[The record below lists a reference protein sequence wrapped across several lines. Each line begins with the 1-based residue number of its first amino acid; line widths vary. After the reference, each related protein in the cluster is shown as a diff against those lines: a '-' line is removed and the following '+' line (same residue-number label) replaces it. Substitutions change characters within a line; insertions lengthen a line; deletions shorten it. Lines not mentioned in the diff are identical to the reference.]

1 MSNFDTAREA
11 LEVSANSAGSAMQEH
26 AKWSESL
33 EARLLKLKASWQS
46 FAQSF
51 MNSSFL
57 KSGISLLSGLLN
69 ILDKLINNF
78 GLLGTVGLGAV
89 GFGIF
94 KHFKK
99 AADDIEDVVDA
110 TSNLVSASSEVVEA
124 SSNVA
129 SASTEATESMSNMA
143 SVSTESAEAIS
154 NVTSASTEVVESA
167 SNITSATTEMTE
179 ATSNMASSTTEAIE
193 ASTNLAS
200 ANTELAESTANVVS
214 SVTET
219 AESMTN
225 VTSATT
231 ETIESMSNMT
241 SASTEAAEATANIAS
256 GASEF
261 VEAAGNVASASTG
274 AAEAIV
280 DVGAGAGKAS
290 KGLKAFFGTF
300 AGKVTIIGAVV
311 AAIGLAINA
320 YKNYKQAQAEAR
332 QETIETSN
340 TFLNAAGSFEQAYIK
355 YSGRTN
361 LTSEEEAELESA
373 IKGTVDALGDK
384 SSALQSAVNSSNDYL
399 KSLEAIK
406 NAELEAANTAAKEK
420 RDAARKDL
428 EEAAIGWTSA
438 DGSEV
443 NVKVAYGASPD
454 SEETAKIAKKVGE
467 KYYTT
472 LNSTRNSKTMG
483 FELPDVSN
491 VNDIIEY
498 YHMLKEYQEELS
510 DAGLSDT
517 SAYDNVTSAI
527 EKMTEAVD
535 AYTSGAYEAAKA
547 QYQLDNGI
555 PKTVDEYLKMRE
567 AILKSDDIK
576 NLSFDTK
583 QIIANTLDK
592 EYGQAFDLS
601 SAEVQARRFVGIIE
615 SYNSGYK
622 GLAGGV
628 GSDSVNNTDDVG
640 TVETF
645 INVRTAVNNNECTV
659 GQYMSE
665 LDKVNTMMDDWS
677 DKEKNEF
684 NTSLGLDTDTIKQQ
698 YDEIYDYLNGKNIS
712 ALNKYEKNG
721 EFRAEKDNIKD
732 SEIRDFLNGLSVY
745 ELQAVVNL
753 KTELDWENDDW
764 DEIEAKVR
772 EEAKL
777 IEAISFDIDIT
788 DATAKLEKLNT
799 AMSES
804 VSGAGLTSESM
815 TAIEDMF
822 GDLDGYDP
830 SKLFERTATGMR
842 LNSTELSKL
851 NDEFRNT
858 NVDGLENKM
867 DALGERYIQTREELS
882 NLTYGTDEYNQK
894 ARDLEAIESQINAT
908 EKLIAQYDG
917 LTNAYQE
924 WQRAESAG
932 NQRDMYENV
941 LSGFE
946 TVKDELSRGWADDG
960 TVEFLELLTGKTNLA
975 SKSGKELKEI
985 WNGLDDT
992 IKHTSYSVKDFF
1004 TTDKDGNST
1013 SKGVYNFLDA
1023 IGQIEE
1029 EAFGGKDVVKRDK
1042 DGNVIAFDFKMVGG
1056 NEAIAE
1062 ALGISEELV
1071 DIMVRAADDAGF
1083 VVSMDGTY
1091 QQLDVLK
1098 EKAQEA
1104 ANELK
1109 NTFKLTDYEFNLDTT
1124 QATGEGS
1131 IAEQYQKASDIW
1143 EKFKNN
1149 KNADGTIDM
1158 NVEGAEEAFTLIS
1171 TLQSMIDKA
1180 SEPIYMELDASEV
1193 EKDIQTPL
1201 SKLQEYETL
1210 AQQEH
1215 QLQLKG
1221 TDTSEI
1227 DKAQKEIVDYFEG
1240 LDEETKIKLGI
1251 EGLSKEEIEA
1261 KIEKGEIEI
1270 PASVDIQM
1278 DMSEDIKDM
1287 KLLMMNELGYIT
1299 DQEVKLKVGYQIDDS
1314 LVDTLSDDKKEV
1326 VIEFIS
1332 KNEEWFNKLSEE
1344 EKEVTVKLIA
1354 ENKDWYEELD
1364 DDEKEIVVEL
1374 VSRGVDIETLTND
1387 ETKNILVD
1395 FATENE
1401 DLFNELDDKETK
1413 VFVEYVEKNKDVWEE
1428 LDDDEKE
1435 IFVELIASGVD
1446 IETLTN
1452 DETKEVAINF
1462 AIENEDDTNKL
1473 EDEEKQ
1479 VVVDLVTDDKA
1490 LKALEEHGVEIE
1502 AFCNIFGVEKVDDLK
1517 ERLNG
1522 LDDEQILVVAEV
1534 LGKIKVDQLKTAMDG
1549 LEDEDV
1555 KAIANAIGKGD
1566 VDALRTAVFNLE
1578 DKEIEALA
1586 KALGYEDV
1594 NGLKGAMDNLTDKDV
1609 QAIAQTLGITD
1620 VDSLKAAID
1629 RLSDKDVKAVA
1640 NVDGKDDVTGLKGA
1654 IDNLKGKTVTVWAEI
1669 KQKASSLWS
1678 KLTGGGGVDG
1688 TAHVDG
1694 TAFVDGTVNSPTV
1707 KKSGRAFKQGNWGT
1721 KDSGVALGGE
1731 EAPELLVRNGRWHLI
1746 GEKGAEFFGYRKG
1759 DIIFNASQTRE
1770 IFEKGKITHGNGRG
1784 KALVSGTAFS
1794 KGTGGGFWENDTT
1807 GKTYGKSSSSKSS
1820 SSSSSSKEEKEEF
1833 EETIDWIETAIDRI
1847 ERAIDQLDTKA
1858 NSTYRS
1864 WSERNKA
1871 LSDQISEVG
1880 NEIDIQQKA
1889 YDEYMKAAS
1898 GVGLSEA
1905 YASKVRN
1912 GTIDIETIKD
1922 ETLKEKID
1930 DYKNWYEKA
1939 LACKDA
1945 ILELQEQES
1954 KLFAQRF
1961 ENVQTQYD
1969 AILQRYE
1976 HTEAMLNEY
1985 ISQAEEQGYVVSKK
1999 YYQALIDN
2007 EKQNIAELKREQAD
2021 LIAARDEAVASGTIT
2036 RYSEEW
2042 YNMCS
2047 EVDATTQ
2054 AIEEGE
2060 TSLLS
2065 YARAMEEI
2073 DWSVFDLI
2081 QERISAVSEEADF
2094 LIELMSNDKLFDDN
2108 GKLTSQGIATMG
2120 LHGQKYNDYMY
2131 QADEYGAEVSK
2142 LNAQIAKDP
2151 YDQELINRRN
2161 ELLELQRESIL
2172 AAEDEKNA
2180 IRDMVEEG
2188 INLELDALQKR
2199 IDLYNEAMDSA
2210 KDLYDYQKKVEEQT
2224 SEISDLRKQEIA
2236 YLGDTSEEGK
2246 AKLQE
2251 IKVSLEEAESDLEE
2265 TEYDK
2270 YISDQAKLLDSLYV
2284 EYETILNTRLDN
2296 IDYLLEQMIAEINAS
2311 ALGMNTNITTE
2322 LGNTATTIKT
2332 TLETEA
2338 KNVGTTLSTAM
2349 SNIWTV
2355 GDGNI
2360 KSVLSTYGKGLQ
2372 DKQTTTNTEL
2382 GKIKADIAAMVD
2394 DIDKDAKKKTTAN
2407 KTTTSAKKNP
2417 TTSSSS
2423 SSNKNNTTTNKTQ
2436 TNKSSGDGKPKV
2448 GDKVKFVSG
2457 KYYYDSQGKNP
2468 LGSKY
2473 QGKEV
2478 YITSINT
2485 KSWATHPYHISTG
2498 SKLGSGDLGWLK
2510 LNQISGYATG
2520 KKNFLNGEIGW
2531 TQENGTEFI
2540 VRPSDG
2546 AILTPIAKGDSVL
2559 NATAS
2564 KNIWNMANSPVDF
2577 IKNNLGLGN
2586 TNIPNG
2592 SNVNNNYTQNL
2603 ESVVFNLPNVQNYNE
2618 LLSQM
2623 QKDKNFEK
2631 LILSMSVDRLAG
2643 KSSLAKNKS
2652 IR

>member
-1 MSNFDTAREA
+1 MVTGIV
-11 LEVSANSAGSAMQEH
+11 EVTQDPEKAGSALKVLSLRLRGMKGQLEELGEETDENVENISKMQGQILNMTKGKVNIFDASGNFKSTYEIMQGIANVWDDLNSIDQANLLETIAGKNRANDVAALISNWQNVEEAVKSATEAEGSAAREN
-26 AKWSESL
+26 AKYVDSL
-33 EARLLKLKASWQS
+33 QGRLDKLTTAWQS
-46 FAQSF
+46 FAETF
-51 MNSSFL
+51 MSSDFL
-57 KSGISLLSGLLN
+57 KGAVSGLTTFVEL
-69 ILDKLINNF
+69 IEKLVDST
-78 GLLGTVGLGAV
+78 GTLGAI
-89 GFGIF
+89 GFGAGVFGVIKNF
-94 KHFKK
+94 STLKTF
-99 AADDIEDVVDA
+99 AVDA
-110 TSNLVSASSEVVEA
+110 FTALTTSAMDSIDSFEKWSKASDGVVSGGKKLASS
-124 SSNVA
+124 
-129 SASTEATESMSNMA
+129 MS
-143 SVSTESAEAIS
+143 
-154 NVTSASTEVVESA
+154 
-167 SNITSATTEMTE
+167 
-179 ATSNMASSTTEAIE
+179 
-193 ASTNLAS
+193 
-200 ANTELAESTANVVS
+200 
-214 SVTET
+214 
-219 AESMTN
+219 
-225 VTSATT
+225 
-231 ETIESMSNMT
+231 
-241 SASTEAAEATANIAS
+241 
-256 GASEF
+256 
-261 VEAAGNVASASTG
+261 
-274 AAEAIV
+274 
-280 DVGAGAGKAS
+280 
-290 KGLKAFFGTF
+290 
-300 AGKVTIIGAVV
+300 AVV
-311 AAIGLAINA
+311 GGIGLAIAAIGLVTSAI
-320 YKNYKQAQAEAR
+320 KNHYEEQARLR
-332 QETIETSN
+332 QETIATSDE
-340 TFLNAAGSFEQAYIK
+340 FLNSASSFEQAYIK
-355 YSGRTN
+355 YSGKTD
-361 LTSEEEAELESA
+361 LTSEEEAELEAA

-384 SSALQSAVNSSNDYL
+384 SSALQTIVNGSNDYL

-406 NAELEAANTAAKEK
+406 DAELEAANSAAKAK
-420 RDAARKDL
+420 RDAAKKDL
-428 EEAAIGWTSA
+428 EEVAMGWTNA
-438 DGSEV
+438 DGAEV
-443 NVKVAYGASPD
+443 NVKVASGVNPD
-454 SEETAKIAKKVGE
+454 SEEVAKIADKIGG

-472 LNSTRNSKTMG
+472 LSTSGSGTTSAMG
-483 FELPDVSN
+483 FELPDVSD

-498 YHMLKEYQEELS
+498 YHMLKEYQEALS
-510 DAGLSDT
+510 DSGLSDT

-527 EKMTEAVD
+527 DEMAESVD
-535 AYTSGAYEAAKA
+535 TYINGVYDAAKA
-547 QYQLDNGI
+547 QYQFNNGI

-567 AILKSDDIK
+567 AILKNDDIK

-583 QIIANTLDK
+583 QTIANTLDK
-592 EYGQAFDLS
+592 EYGQTFDLS
-601 SAEVQARRFVGIIE
+601 SAEVQARRFVGVIE
-615 SYNSGYK
+615 SYNNK
-622 GLAGGV
+622 VKELASV
-628 GSDSVNNTDDVG
+628 GSDTINNTDDVG

-665 LDKVNTMMDDWS
+665 LDKVSTMMDDWS

-684 NTSLGLDTDTIKQQ
+684 NTSFGLDTDTIKQQ

-712 ALNKYEKNG
+712 ALNEYEKNG

-732 SEIRDFLNGLSVY
+732 WEIRNFLNGLSAY

-753 KTELDWENDDW
+753 KTELDWENDNW
-764 DEIEAKVR
+764 DEIEAKVQ

-777 IEAISFDIDIT
+777 IEAISFDIDIEGI
-788 DATAKLEKLNT
+788 TAKLENLST

-992 IKHTSYSVKDFF
+992 IKHTTYSVKDFF
-1004 TTDKDGNST
+1004 TTDEDGNST

-1023 IGQIEE
+1023 IGQMEE
-1029 EAFGGKDVVKRDK
+1029 EKFDRKDVVKRK
-1042 DGNVIAFDFKMVGG
+1042 DGKIIGFDFQIVGG

-1109 NTFKLTDYEFNLDTT
+1109 NTFKVTDYEFNLDTT

-1149 KNADGTIDM
+1149 KNADGTVDM
-1158 NVEGAEEAFTLIS
+1158 SVKGAEEAFTLIS

-1251 EGLSKEEIEA
+1251 ESLSREEIEA

-1278 DMSEDIKDM
+1278 DMSDDIKDM
-1287 KLLMMNELGYIT
+1287 KLLMMNELELIS
-1299 DQEVKLKVGYQIDDS
+1299 DEEVKLKVGYQIDDS
-1314 LVDTLSDDKKEV
+1314 LVDTLNDDEKEV
-1326 VIEFIS
+1326 VINFIS

-1344 EKEVTVKLIA
+1344 EKEVTIKLIA
-1354 ENKDWYEELD
+1354 ENKDWYEKLD
-1364 DDEKEIVVEL
+1364 DDEKEIIVEL
-1374 VSRGVDIETLTND
+1374 VSSGVDIETLTND
-1387 ETKNILVD
+1387 ETKKIVVD
-1395 FATENE
+1395 FVEKNG
-1401 DLFNELDDKETK
+1401 DVFDKLDDKEK
-1413 VFVEYVEKNKDVWEE
+1413 QIFVKYVEENKDVWKNLSE
-1428 LDDDEKE
+1428 DDKE
-1435 IFVELIASGVD
+1435 IVVELIASGVD
-1446 IETLTN
+1446 IETLTD
-1452 DETKEVAINF
+1452 DEKKEVIIDFVA
-1462 AIENEDDTNKL
+1462 ENDSDLNKL

-1534 LGKIKVDQLKTAMDG
+1534 LGKIKVDDLKNAMDG

-1609 QAIAQTLGITD
+1609 QAIAKTLGITD

-1640 NVDGKDDVTGLKGA
+1640 NVNGKDDVTGLKGA

-1688 TAHVDG
+1688 TAHVSG
-1694 TAFVDGTVNSPTV
+1694 TAFANGTI
-1707 KKSGRAFKQGNWGT
+1707 KKSGRAYKQGDWGT

-1746 GEKGAEFFGYRKG
+1746 GEDGAEFFGYKRG
-1759 DIIFNASQTRE
+1759 DIIFNGDQTRE

-1794 KGTGGGFWENDTT
+1794 KGTGGGLEPEV
-1807 GKTYGKSSSSKSS
+1807 KSYSAGKSPKNKKKTSSKSS
-1820 SSSSSSKEEKEEF
+1820 EEAEKF
-1833 EETIDWIETAIDRI
+1833 EETLDWIETKISRI
-1847 ERAIDQLDTKA
+1847 ECVIDQLDTKA
-1858 NSTYRS
+1858 SSVYRS
-1864 WSERNKA
+1864 WSERNTA
-1871 LSDQISEVG
+1871 LANQISEVG

-1889 YDEYMKAAS
+1889 YDRYMQEANS
-1898 GVGLSEA
+1898 IGLSET

-1912 GTIDIETIKD
+1912 GTIDIETITD
-1922 ETLKEKID
+1922 ESLKEKID

-1939 LACKDA
+1939 LDAKDA
-1945 ILELQEQES
+1945 ILELTEAES
-1954 KLFAQRF
+1954 ELFSQRF
-1961 ENVQTQYD
+1961 ENVQSQYD
-1969 AILQRYE
+1969 GIIQGYE

-1985 ISQAEEQGYVVSKK
+1985 IAQAEEQGYIVSKK
-1999 YYQALIDN
+1999 YYQALVNN
-2007 EKQNIAELKREQAD
+2007 EKSNIAELKKQQAD
-2021 LIAARDEAVASGTIT
+2021 LIDARDESVASGAIKKG
-2036 RYSEEW
+2036 SEEW
-2042 YNMCS
+2042 FEQCAAID
-2047 EVDATTQ
+2047 EVTQEIESGTT
-2054 AIEEGE
+2054 A
-2060 TSLLS
+2060 LLE

-2073 DWSVFDLI
+2073 DWSIFDLI
-2081 QERISAVSEEADF
+2081 QERISAVSKEADF

-2108 GKLTSQGIATMG
+2108 GKLTSQGLATMG
-2120 LHGQKYNDYMY
+2120 LHAQNYNSYMY
-2131 QADEYGAEVSK
+2131 ASDTYGEEITK
-2142 LNAQIAKDP
+2142 LNKQIKSDP
-2151 YDQELINRRN
+2151 HDQELINRRN

-2172 AAEDEKNA
+2172 AAEQERDA
-2180 IRDMVEEG
+2180 IADLVSEG
-2188 INLELDALQKR
+2188 IEKELDSLSELIDEYNDAL
-2199 IDLYNEAMDSA
+2199 DSQ
-2210 KDLYDYQKKVEEQT
+2210 KDLFDYQRDIEKQSKNIG
-2224 SEISDLRKQEIA
+2224 SLRKQLSA
-2236 YLGDTSEEGK
+2236 YEGFDDEETK
-2246 AKLQE
+2246 AKVQQLR
-2251 IKVSLEEAESDLEE
+2251 LELSEAESDLEE

-2270 YISDQAKLLDSLYV
+2270 YISDQRALLDELMLQ
-2284 EYETILNTRLDN
+2284 YEQTLNSRLDN
-2296 IDYLLEQMIAEINAS
+2296 IDYLLEGIIESINATAGVDGVLTS
-2311 ALGMNTNITTE
+2311 ALSSEGALAIAI
-2322 LGNTATTIKT
+2322 GNNATSIKD
-2332 TLETEA
+2332 TLASEA
-2338 KNVGTTLSTAM
+2338 KNVGITLSSAM
-2349 SNIWTV
+2349 NSIWNT
-2355 GDGNI
+2355 GEGNA
-2360 KSVLSTYGKGLQ
+2360 KSVLTMYGEDFKSKSTTII
-2372 DKQTTTNTEL
+2372 TTLN
-2382 GKIKADIAAMVD
+2382 GIKSDIDAMVD
-2394 DIDKDAKKKTTAN
+2394 DVDKDAKKKTTAN

-2417 TTSSSS
+2417 TTSPSSS
-2423 SSNKNNTTTNKTQ
+2423 SSKNNNTTNKTN
-2436 TNKSSGDGKPKV
+2436 TSSGDGKPKV
-2448 GDKVKFVSG
+2448 GDKVKFISG
-2457 KYYYDSQGKNP
+2457 QYYYDSQGKNP
-2468 LGSKY
+2468 LGY
-2473 QGKEV
+2473 HNRGKEV
-2478 YITSINT
+2478 YITKINT
-2485 KSWATHPYHISTG
+2485 ASWA
-2498 SKLGSGDLGWLK
+2498 
-2510 LNQISGYATG
+2510 
-2520 KKNFLNGEIGW
+2520 
-2531 TQENGTEFI
+2531 
-2540 VRPSDG
+2540 
-2546 AILTPIAKGDSVL
+2546 
-2559 NATAS
+2559 
-2564 KNIWNMANSPVDF
+2564 
-2577 IKNNLGLGN
+2577 
-2586 TNIPNG
+2586 
-2592 SNVNNNYTQNL
+2592 
-2603 ESVVFNLPNVQNYNE
+2603 
-2618 LLSQM
+2618 
-2623 QKDKNFEK
+2623 
-2631 LILSMSVDRLAG
+2631 
-2643 KSSLAKNKS
+2643 
-2652 IR
+2652 